1 MASPFWV
8 RQNVSVAGASTAAQA
23 IGAARKRPRALSMR
37 AREEIAG
44 YLCIMPWLIGFLI
57 FTAGAMLFSLGL
69 VFFKTDLLTG
79 FKWVGLGNIRKMAT
93 DPLFHK
99 SLGVTSY
106 YSFATV
112 PLSLAIGLLIALG
125 LNQNL
130 FAQGLWRTL
139 YYLPSVTSGIAVAML
154 WMWIFHPDVG
164 LLNQALRLI
173 GIQGP
178 RWLYSEQW
186 AIPAFII
193 MGTWGAG
200 GNMLLY
206 LAGLQSIPTHLYE
219 AARIDG
225 AGSIRCFFSITL
237 PMLSPTIFFNLV
249 MGIIGSFQV
258 FTQALVMTQ
267 GGPNNATLTIMLYLY
282 RKGFEQFQFGY
293 ASAIAWALFCIIL
306 LLTLLIFRSSA
317 LWVYYEGEVRK

>member
-1 MASPFWV
+1 MAESLH
-8 RQNVSVAGASTAAQA
+8 AAP
-23 IGAARKRPRALSMR
+23 IPVGRPRHGLSQR
-37 AREEIAG
+37 TREEIAG
-44 YLCIMPWLIGFLI
+44 FICISPWIAGFLV

-69 VFFKTDLLTG
+69 VFYKTDLLTG
-79 FKWVGLGNIRKMAT
+79 FNFIGLGNATKMVS
-93 DPLFHK
+93 DPLFRK
-99 SLGVTSY
+99 SLAVTSY

-112 PLSLAIGLLIALG
+112 PLSLIIGLIIALG
-125 LNQNL
+125 LNQGL
-130 FAQGLWRTL
+130 WGQGLWRSL
-139 YYLPSVTSGIAVAML
+139 YYLPSITSGIAVSML
-154 WMWIFHPDVG
+154 WMWIFHPDAG
-164 LLNQALRLI
+164 LLNQALRAI
-173 GIQGP
+173 GLDGP

-186 AIPAFII
+186 AVPAFII

-225 AGSIRCFFSITL
+225 ANSWHAFWNITI
-237 PMLSPTIFFNLV
+237 PMLSPTIFFNLI

-258 FTQALVMTQ
+258 FTQALVMTA

-293 ASAIAWALFCIIL
+293 ASAIAWALFFIIL
-306 LLTLLIFRSSA
+306 LLTMLVFRGSA
-317 LWVYYEGEVRK
+317 LWVYYEGEVRR

>member
-1 MASPFWV
+1 MVAESPSVGVRASK
-8 RQNVSVAGASTAAQA
+8 AGA
-23 IGAARKRPRALSMR
+23 RRVLSQR

-44 YLCIMPWLIGFLI
+44 YLCITPWLVGFLI

-79 FKWVGLGNIRKMAT
+79 FSFVGLRNITKMVR

-112 PLSLAIGLLIALG
+112 PLSLAIGLTIALG
-125 LNQNL
+125 LNQGL
-130 FAQGLWRTL
+130 WAQGLWRTL

-164 LLNQALRLI
+164 LLNQALRGL

-186 AIPAFII
+186 AVPAFII

-225 AGSIRCFFSITL
+225 ANSWRCFWSITI
-237 PMLSPTIFFNLV
+237 PMLSPTIFFNLI

-293 ASAIAWALFCIIL
+293 SSAIAWALFFIIL
-306 LLTLLIFRSSA
+306 LLTLLVLRSSA
-317 LWVYYEGEVRK
+317 AWVYYEGEVRK

>member
-1 MASPFWV
+1 
-8 RQNVSVAGASTAAQA
+8 VATTTMR
-23 IGAARKRPRALSMR
+23 ARRRGLSQR

-44 YLCIMPWLIGFLI
+44 YICITPWIIGFLI

-69 VFFKTDLLTG
+69 VFYKTDLLTG
-79 FKWVGLGNIRKMAT
+79 FHFYGLRNIAKLGN
-93 DPLFHK
+93 DPLFRK

-106 YSFATV
+106 YSFVTV
-112 PLSLAIGLLIALG
+112 PLSLIIGLLIALG
-125 LNQNL
+125 LNQSL
-130 FAQGLWRTL
+130 VAQGFWRTL

-154 WMWIFHPDVG
+154 WIWIFHPDAG
-164 LLNQALRLI
+164 LLNQALKLI
-173 GIQGP
+173 GISGP

-186 AIPAFII
+186 ALPAFII

-206 LAGLQSIPTHLYE
+206 LAGLQSIPTHLFE
-219 AARIDG
+219 AARMDG
-225 AGSIRCFFSITL
+225 ANSWRVFWNVTL
-237 PMLSPTIFFNLV
+237 PMLSPTIFFNLI

-258 FTQALVMTQ
+258 FTQALVMTN

-293 ASAIAWALFCIIL
+293 ASAIAWVLFGIIIV
-306 LLTLLIFRSSA
+306 LTLLVFRSSA
-317 LWVYYEGEVRK
+317 VWVYYEGEVRR

>member
-1 MASPFWV
+1 MLAESPSVGARASKAGV
-8 RQNVSVAGASTAAQA
+8 R
-23 IGAARKRPRALSMR
+23 RMLSQR

-44 YLCIMPWLIGFLI
+44 YLCITPWLVGFLI

-79 FKWVGLGNIRKMAT
+79 FSFVGLRNITKMVH

-112 PLSLAIGLLIALG
+112 PLSLAIGLTIALG
-125 LNQNL
+125 LNQGL
-130 FAQGLWRTL
+130 WAQGLWRTL

-164 LLNQALRLI
+164 LLNQALRGL

-186 AIPAFII
+186 AVPAFII

-225 AGSIRCFFSITL
+225 ANSWRCFWSITI
-237 PMLSPTIFFNLV
+237 PMLSPTIFFNLI

-293 ASAIAWALFCIIL
+293 SSAIAWALFFIIL
-306 LLTLLIFRSSA
+306 LLT
-317 LWVYYEGEVRK
+317 

>member
-1 MASPFWV
+1 M
-8 RQNVSVAGASTAAQA
+8 
-23 IGAARKRPRALSMR
+23 
-37 AREEIAG
+37 
-44 YLCIMPWLIGFLI
+44 IGFLV

-69 VFFKTDLLTG
+69 VFAKTDLLTG
-79 FKWVGLGNIRKMAT
+79 FRFVGFGNLSKMVE

-99 SLGVTSY
+99 SLVVTSY

-112 PLSLAIGLLIALG
+112 PLGLAIGLLIALG
-125 LNQNL
+125 LNQGL
-130 FAQGLWRTL
+130 WGQGLWRTL

-154 WMWIFHPDVG
+154 WLWIFHPDVG
-164 LLNQALRLI
+164 LLNQALAMV
-173 GIQGP
+173 GVEGP

-193 MGTWGAG
+193 MGTWSAG

-206 LAGLQSIPTHLYE
+206 LAGLQSIPTYLYE

-225 AGSIRCFFSITL
+225 ASSWCCFWSITL
-237 PMLSPTIFFNLV
+237 PMLSPTIFFNLI

-258 FTQALVMTQ
+258 FTQALVMTN

-282 RKGFEQFQFGY
+282 RKGFQQFQFGY
-293 ASAIAWALFCIIL
+293 ASAIAWALFAIIL
-306 LLTLLIFRSSA
+306 LLTLLVFRSSA
-317 LWVYYEGEVRK
+317 VWVYYEGEVRR